1 MPKQRFKKIF
11 RSVFTKLLV
20 VIILA
25 GICINLVVG
34 GFFIHLRN
42 QFIGPFHQNVVQYLN
57 YLIADIGK
65 PPNLERAREIA
76 RESFLDVR
84 YESPDLRWTT
94 SDELPTEIRGRFR
107 SLRQNPDVRYGRH
120 RGRHIIEVTAEE
132 GLFIFGP
139 SRDLPVDSARH
150 RLFVIML
157 LLLTLILAGAFFV
170 IRHILRP
177 VKWLNTGVKEV
188 GRGNLKHRVPLK
200 KSDELRDLAAAFNDM
215 TDRIRDMLHTKE
227 QLLYD
232 VSHELRTPLTRMK
245 VALEFLADSQ
255 AKQSLQSDIEEMEK
269 MVSEILETAR
279 RQHKYENLK
288 KQPTNLVDLIKQTTA
303 ALENQPP
310 GIDIVDLPSEIEVDI
325 DPEQIKTV
333 FENVLNNAIKYSQ
346 PDSAPIQISAKYE
359 ESYVVVQITDF
370 GMGIPEED
378 LAHIFEPFYRVD
390 KSRTKDTGGYGL
402 GLSLC
407 KTIMEAHEGKIE
419 VHSRPPE
426 ETTVS
431 LYFPLTKT

>member
-1 MPKQRFKKIF
+1 MPKQWFKKIF

-25 GICINLVVG
+25 GICINLVVA

-42 QFIGPFHQNVVQYLN
+42 QFIGPFHKNVEQYLN
-57 YLIADIGK
+57 YLIADMGT
-65 PPNLERAREIA
+65 PPTLDRARKIA
-76 RESFLDVR
+76 RQSFMDIR

-94 SDELPTEIRGRFR
+94 SDELPTDIKGRFHG
-107 SLRQNPDVRYGRH
+107 LRQNPDVRYGRH
-120 RGRHIIEVTAEE
+120 RGRHIIAVTSEE
-132 GLFIFGP
+132 GRFVFGP
-139 SRDLPVDSARH
+139 SRKLPIDSARH

-157 LLLTLILAGAFFV
+157 LLLTGILTVAFFI

-200 KSDELRDLAAAFNDM
+200 KSDELRDLAQAFNNM

-245 VALEFLADSQ
+245 VALEFIEDSQ
-255 AKQSLQSDIEEMEK
+255 ARKSLQSDIEEMEK

-279 RQHKYENLK
+279 RQHKYETLK
-288 KQPTNLVDLIKQTTA
+288 KQPIDLADLIKQTTA
-303 ALENQPP
+303 TIENQPP
-310 GIDIVDLPSEIEVDI
+310 GVEIVDLPSEIKVEI

-346 PDSAPIQISAKYE
+346 EDSASVQVSAEYE
-359 ESYVVVQITDF
+359 GSFVVVRITDF
-370 GMGIPEED
+370 GIGIPEED
-378 LAHIFEPFYRVD
+378 LAYVFEPFYRVD

-407 KTIMEAHEGKIE
+407 KTIMEAHGGKIE
-419 VHSRPPE
+419 VQSRPNE
-426 ETTVS
+426 GTTVS
-431 LYFPLTKT
+431 LFFPLSKT